1 MVSFAF
7 HKLIGFIR
15 SHVFI
20 FAFVSLTLG
29 DRLKKSPVIYV
40 REYFDCSFL

>member
-7 HKLIGFIR
+7 QKLIGFIR

-20 FAFVSLTLG
+20 FAFVSITLG

-40 REYFDCSFL
+40 REYFGYIFL